1 MDVAIPAG
9 RNVLHKEGEM
19 KLKYMILCIEIQRMG
34 NLKCTIIPGTGIL
47 TKGLSKN
54 LEAIPGKHSVD
65 SPQKT
70 AYAWNVTHY
79 TQSTAV

>member
-1 MDVAIPAG
+1 
-9 RNVLHKEGEM
+9 
-19 KLKYMILCIEIQRMG
+19 MG